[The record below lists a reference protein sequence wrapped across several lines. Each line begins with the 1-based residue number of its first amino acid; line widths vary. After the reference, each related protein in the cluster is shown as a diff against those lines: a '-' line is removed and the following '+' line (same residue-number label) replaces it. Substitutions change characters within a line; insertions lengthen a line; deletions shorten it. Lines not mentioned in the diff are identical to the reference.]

1 MKRSAST
8 KTTHII
14 GGTASLVPPYI
25 SSAGMTK
32 KAISEAA
39 YFHPVV
45 MTGWVRNKASGLFP
59 KPQSYGA
66 QEPLLV

>member
-25 SSAGMTK
+25 FSAGMTK

-39 YFHPVV
+39 HFHLLL
-45 MTGWVRNKASGLFP
+45 MTGGFAKRASGAAH
-59 KPQSYGA
+59 GA
-66 QEPLLV
+66 